1 VEAHTGQG
9 PDSPSSL
16 WVSSRPGSS
25 QTNIY
30 FIIIL
35 FCNYLLF
42 DCLKFYI
49 VFYSFV
55 SLLFLSSTVS
65 QQLTVSKKI
74 RLGPKVCSQAWW
86 IDKIKNV
93 EGPKYFK
100 YWTHYSEFEIGQFR
114 ALAEYDYF
122 ILGEGIETQGAPDF
136 GLNLEYPIKLVGK
149 PFWVDL
155 STLVYKDYRLWTWIQ
170 VAKTL
175 ERPLSDQTITWFNYF
190 SIESN
195 QVEAK
200 ELLAPFRKENQKKF
214 DIYLEWEH
222 NNSVYHNTNS
232 SSTI

>member
-1 VEAHTGQG
+1 V
-9 PDSPSSL
+9 P
-16 WVSSRPGSS
+16 
-25 QTNIY
+25 
-30 FIIIL
+30 
-35 FCNYLLF
+35 
-42 DCLKFYI
+42 
-49 VFYSFV
+49 
-55 SLLFLSSTVS
+55 
-65 QQLTVSKKI
+65 QQLAVSKKP

-86 IDKIKNV
+86 IDQIKKV
-93 EGPKYFK
+93 EGPKYLK
-100 YWTHYSEFEIGQFR
+100 YWTHYSDFEIGKFR
-114 ALAEYDYF
+114 ALAEYNYF

-200 ELLAPFRKENQKKF
+200 ELLAPFRKEN
-214 DIYLEWEH
+214 
-222 NNSVYHNTNS
+222 
-232 SSTI
+232 